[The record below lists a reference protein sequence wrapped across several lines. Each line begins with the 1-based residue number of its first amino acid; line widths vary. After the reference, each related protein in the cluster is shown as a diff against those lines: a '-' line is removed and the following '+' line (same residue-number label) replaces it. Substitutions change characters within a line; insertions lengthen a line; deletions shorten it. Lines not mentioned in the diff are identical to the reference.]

1 MGNELRVD
9 SINTAQKRELAQKSY
24 DTVRGSS
31 RDISTVWEE
40 QFSPMAMG
48 GALVFPL
55 LFNRKEFKSVAMNS
69 ALAGKELIANTNN
82 MRQLNEIAHLTTNLK
97 LPNAVVNGVKVVDPF
112 LQADLISLQT
122 KINNARNSGA
132 LSKDLLKSLNKEYA
146 SLIDKSSSWKT
157 SFIQKGLAKTAN
169 VSPGLGADILRTYK
183 SFKGMMIFNELLQ
196 EAGPIFSTFKMPKEN
211 KSDNVYSLAK
221 AEEGSSINWEAGF
234 KQIGKSIPRMA
245 VGGTGFI
252 LGATAGSKIG
262 GIVGSALGSLIPIP
276 GAGTMVGGI
285 LGSALGYAV
294 GAIGSSMV
302 RNIYNKIVPS
312 DVAKDDTIAKI
323 LDENDKSATTKILLE
338 QEINEHQKYLT
349 TAYSIAQQAQAEQD
363 NDTLKT
369 TQEKIADVEANYNTL
384 VEVYQKKFGPI
395 TQASGATGT
404 SEAPATNQVAS
415 GTTNTTGTGATATE
429 ASNTTAIANAAITN
443 PQTAWNNPAMYNQAM
458 MNSMPTTDWSAM
470 LPLNMQKQYFGATA

>member
-24 DTVRGSS
+24 DTVRGTS

-40 QFSPMAMG
+40 QFSPIAIG
-48 GALVFPL
+48 SALAFPL
-55 LFNRKEFKSVAMNS
+55 MFNRKEFKGIAMNS
-69 ALAGKELIANTNN
+69 ALTGKELFANTNN
-82 MRQLNEIAHLTTNLK
+82 MRKLNEIAHLTTNVN
-97 LPNAVVNGVKVVDPF
+97 LPKTIVNGAKAVDPF
-112 LQADLISLQT
+112 LQADLISLQSQ
-122 KINNARNSGA
+122 INNARNSGA

-146 SLIDKSSSWKT
+146 TLIDRSSSWKT
-157 SFIQKGLAKTAN
+157 SFIQKGLAKTVN
-169 VSPGLGADILRTYK
+169 VCPGIGGDILRTYK
-183 SFKGMMIFNELLQ
+183 SFKLGMIFNELIQ
-196 EAGPIFSTFKMPKEN
+196 EAGPIFSAFTMPKEN
-211 KSDNVYSLAK
+211 KSENVYSLAK
-221 AEEGSSINWEAGF
+221 AEESSGINWEAGF
-234 KQIGKSIPRMA
+234 KQIGKSLPRMA

-252 LGATAGSKIG
+252 VGATIGSKVGGAIG
-262 GIVGSALGSLIPIP
+262 AALGSLIPIP

-323 LDENDKSATTKILLE
+323 LDENDKSATTKVLLE
-338 QEINEHQKYLT
+338 QEINEHQNYLT
-349 TAYSIAQQAQAEQD
+349 TAYSIAKQAQAEQD

-395 TQASGATGT
+395 TQANGATGA
-404 SEAPATNQVAS
+404 SEAASKSPAAS
-415 GTTNTTGTGATATE
+415 VTTDTTSTGVTTTE

-443 PQTAWNNPAMYNQAM
+443 PQTAWNNPTMYNQAM